1 MEETAA
7 LNIQIERLITIG
19 CDNRFQSDI
28 LRRKTIIVFVEQIF
42 KAAPGHS
49 L

>member
-7 LNIQIERLITIG
+7 LNIQTERLITIG
-19 CDNRFQSDI
+19 CDSRFQSDI
-28 LRRKTIIVFVEQIF
+28 LRGKTILVFVEHIF